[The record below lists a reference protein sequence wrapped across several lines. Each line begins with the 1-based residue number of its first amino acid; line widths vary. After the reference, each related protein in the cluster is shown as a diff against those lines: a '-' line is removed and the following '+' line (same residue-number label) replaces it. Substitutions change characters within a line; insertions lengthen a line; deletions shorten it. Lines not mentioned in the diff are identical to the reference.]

1 MLKLIFRTQNNHIVH
16 SEEEIQVKHSRMR
29 KRAFQLWKRTK
40 RVKKNSLLYNG
51 TCGSYLFSFRLSV
64 MWMYVRHSWGL
75 ARYFIEKANIF
86 LFSALSLS
94 AIVTREN
101 CHLIFCHCCGGGSS
115 VFTVFRVH
123 ILLSMGF
130 QSADKRQQRSFFS
143 LDVPKGIIT
152 AFTLKSNASALV
164 FFLLCWPFSPS
175 KFVYRITGNKLNA
188 FRKTSF
194 LSAVQNDI
202 CLCFLSMVFV
212 YSRDIFIGHRTNILP
227 IFSPAK

>member
-101 CHLIFCHCCGGGSS
+101 CYLIFCHCCGGGST

-164 FFLLCWPFSPS
+164 FFSTLLTF
-175 KFVYRITGNKLNA
+175 FTVE
-188 FRKTSF
+188 
-194 LSAVQNDI
+194 I
-202 CLCFLSMVFV
+202 CLSD
-212 YSRDIFIGHRTNILP
+212 YWQ
-227 IFSPAK
+227 